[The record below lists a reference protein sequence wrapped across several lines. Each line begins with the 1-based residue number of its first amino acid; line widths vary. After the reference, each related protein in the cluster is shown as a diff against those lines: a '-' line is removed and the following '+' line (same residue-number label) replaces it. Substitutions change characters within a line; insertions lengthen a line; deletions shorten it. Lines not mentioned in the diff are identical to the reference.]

1 MSSERLYPGTGD
13 IEDSVNLTGNAI
25 KVDLV
30 LFMSLEF
37 ISLHKTV
44 EKSISADCFLQ
55 GWSNFFNLP
64 LSWWNLLKTKS

>member
-55 GWSNFFNLP
+55 G
-64 LSWWNLLKTKS
+64 